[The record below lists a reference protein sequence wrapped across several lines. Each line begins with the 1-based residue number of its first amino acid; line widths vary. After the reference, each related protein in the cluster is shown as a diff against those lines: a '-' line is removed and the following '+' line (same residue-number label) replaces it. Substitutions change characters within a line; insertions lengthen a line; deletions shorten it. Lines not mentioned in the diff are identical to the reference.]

1 MIKFVSRLSDKMML
15 PLVIMNIA
23 AIGAIFYKRG
33 KLDAI
38 SELDK
43 INSETKN

>member
-1 MIKFVSRLSDKMML
+1 MIKFVSKVVDKMTL

-23 AIGAIFYKRG
+23 AIGAMFYKQG

-38 SELDK
+38 SELNA
-43 INSETKN
+43 INSEAKN